1 MRRTW
6 TLRTERPEAGFEPRT
21 SLLCLGTVLTTKLPV
36 NNQRADWSPET
47 AAAHVALQQH
57 SPYTERACKR
67 VRDWGSEREEQRE
80 RQCLSGPWQTHKFN
94 YNIWTFDELCH
105 FVLFVCW
112 FYLSLSSYDLIMW
125 LRALSFDLKNIF
137 QSFKTCL
144 WLLVVFLLSCWL
156 QLSCR
161 EVSVVQRCIA
171 SSFSSPGHKSN
182 YFLLY
187 VVEEMQSA

>member
-21 SLLCLGTVLTTKLPV
+21 SLPCLGTVLTTKLPV

-67 VRDWGSEREEQRE
+67 VRDWGSEREEERE

-94 YNIWTFDELCH
+94 CNIWWAVSLCLVC
-105 FVLFVCW
+105 VLILFEPEFIWPHYV
-112 FYLSLSSYDLIMW
+112 
-125 LRALSFDLKNIF
+125 A
-137 QSFKTCL
+137 QSFII
-144 WLLVVFLLSCWL
+144 WLKKIFFTALKLACGFLLFSC
-156 QLSCR
+156 
-161 EVSVVQRCIA
+161 
-171 SSFSSPGHKSN
+171 
-182 YFLLY
+182 
-187 VVEEMQSA
+187 SAAGYSLAAGRFQWCNAA

>member
-67 VRDWGSEREEQRE
+67 VRDWGSEREEERE
-80 RQCLSGPWQTHKFN
+80 RQCLSGRDKHTSS
-94 YNIWTFDELCH
+94 ITTFDELCH

-137 QSFKTCL
+137 HSFKTCL

-171 SSFSSPGHKSN
+171 SFSSPGHKSN

>member
-57 SPYTERACKR
+57 SHLDIWWA
-67 VRDWGSEREEQRE
+67 VSL
-80 RQCLSGPWQTHKFN
+80 CLICVLILFEPEF
-94 YNIWTFDELCH
+94 IWPHYAAQSF
-105 FVLFVCW
+105 
-112 FYLSLSSYDLIMW
+112 IIW
-125 LRALSFDLKNIF
+125 LKKNIF
-137 QSFKTCL
+137 HSFKTCL

-187 VVEEMQSA
+187 VLEEMQSA